1 MITLKRNATTPSH
14 GDHITVAAVSNPKTR
29 MLAGMVTR
37 FDPDL
42 SGRFASL
49 HPR

>member
-1 MITLKRNATTPSH
+1 M
-14 GDHITVAAVSNPKTR
+14 TVATVSNPKTSTI
-29 MLAGMVTR
+29 AGMVTR
-37 FDPDL
+37 FDPDM